1 MLKLLVN
8 LAEEL
13 TRHRVDSKGE
23 MEDRER
29 ERGRDRVSKT
39 ELQIN

>member
-13 TRHRVDSKGE
+13 TRHRVDSARE
-23 MEDRER
+23 MEDRQKEK
-29 ERGRDRVSKT
+29 GRVSKT